1 MKLTRRQALGGMV
14 ATIAGT
20 SFASYLGSDDIV
32 AQSIAK
38 AKPLNLRVTDIK
50 VFMVAPRSTFVKVYT
65 NQGLVG
71 LGQSHFSGKEE
82 TVAAAILQL
91 GEQFVG
97 RDPTTIEANWEDFYS
112 GVRWRGGPLTAAI
125 SAIDTASW
133 DILGQA
139 LGQPI
144 YKLLGGPIHDRIKCY
159 DGGGGI
165 TPESWEQTKANG
177 YTVSRVGWPQG
188 SVTRMIKYV
197 HQLRE
202 ACGQDHELAIHGSG
216 TMATSDVLNFMRGV
230 EDCNLLVEE
239 PIQMDDIE
247 DWAHLRAH
255 TSTPIATG
263 ERVQTIN
270 GFAPYLQRHLI
281 DFAQPDIHA
290 CGGITEARKI
300 AAIAAANRIR
310 MAPHGP
316 QGPVG
321 AFANMHFDAATPNFY
336 VQETRNYTNQADM
349 DMHEGNV
356 PQVKGATANC
366 PTGQVSHGPQR
377 KGRGPAGRAH
387 VSDRKRAGPHGPLAA
402 REREGRQGRR
412 RRCSTRHA
420 GRRSGWRP
428 VALHGDDDERNA
440 CASGRCWLPGRRVV
454 VCASD

>member
-1 MKLTRRQALGGMV
+1 M
-14 ATIAGT
+14 
-20 SFASYLGSDDIV
+20 
-32 AQSIAK
+32 
-38 AKPLNLRVTDIK
+38 
-50 VFMVAPRSTFVKVYT
+50 KVYT

-230 EDCNLLVEE
+230 EDCNPFVEE

-290 CGGITEARKI
+290 CGGITEARKRPLRP
-300 AAIAAANRIR
+300 RIVS
-310 MAPHGP
+310 AWL
-316 QGPVG
+316 
-321 AFANMHFDAATPNFY
+321 
-336 VQETRNYTNQADM
+336 
-349 DMHEGNV
+349 
-356 PQVKGATANC
+356 
-366 PTGQVSHGPQR
+366 PT
-377 KGRGPAGRAH
+377 
-387 VSDRKRAGPHGPLAA
+387 DRKVRSGRSPTCTSTLPHRTSTCRRHGTTRTRPTWICTKAMCRRSRGLLRTARPARSRMVLNEKVAAQRGGPTYQIGNGPGPHGPLAA

-420 GRRSGWRP
+420 GRRSG
-428 VALHGDDDERNA
+428 
-440 CASGRCWLPGRRVV
+440 CAQ
-454 VCASD
+454 

>member
-1 MKLTRRQALGGMV
+1 MKLTRRQALGGIV
-14 ATIAGT
+14 ATFAGT
-20 SFASYLGSDDIV
+20 SLASYLGADDVV
-32 AQSIAK
+32 AQAIAK
-38 AKPLNLRVTDIK
+38 AKPLNLRITDLK

-65 NQGLVG
+65 DQGLIG
-71 LGQSHFSGKEE
+71 LGQSHMSGKEE
-82 TVAAAILQL
+82 TVAAAIMQLQPL
-91 GEQFVG
+91 LVG
-97 RDPTTIEANWEDFYS
+97 KDPTAIEANWEDLYE

-144 YKLLGGPIHDRIKCY
+144 YKILGGPIHDRIKCY

-177 YTVSRVGWPQG
+177 YTISRVRWPQG
-188 SVTRMIKYV
+188 SVTQMIRYV

-202 ACGQDHELAIHGSG
+202 ACGPDHELAIHGSG
-216 TMATSDVLNFMRGV
+216 TMPTPDVVQFMRGV
-230 EDCNLLVEE
+230 EDCNLLFVEE
-239 PIQMDDIE
+239 PLQMDDIE

-255 TSTPIATG
+255 TTTPIATG

-281 DFAQPDIHA
+281 DFAQPDLHA

-310 MAPHGP
+310 IAPHGP

-336 VQETRNYTNQADM
+336 VQETRNYTNQWDM
-349 DMHEGNV
+349 DMHEGMV
-356 PQVKGATANC
+356 PQVKGGYCELPDRPGLGTVLNEEVAARRGG
-366 PTGQVSHGPQR
+366 PTYQVGNGLGLRTGRSPSEAAAGR
-377 KGRGPAGRAH
+377 LGGRAGGRGDAPAGGRGG
-387 VSDRKRAGPHGPLAA
+387 RG
-402 REREGRQGRR
+402 EGG
-412 RRCSTRHA
+412 
-420 GRRSGWRP
+420 
-428 VALHGDDDERNA
+428 GDGE
-440 CASGRCWLPGRRVV
+440 
-454 VCASD
+454 